1 MRGQKKKKRGGG
13 GSEKETHG
21 PESRL
26 KSHWFLLLLVQKMLA
41 KSRILNPVE

>member
-1 MRGQKKKKRGGG
+1 MRGQKREKKDKKKI
-13 GSEKETHG
+13 HD